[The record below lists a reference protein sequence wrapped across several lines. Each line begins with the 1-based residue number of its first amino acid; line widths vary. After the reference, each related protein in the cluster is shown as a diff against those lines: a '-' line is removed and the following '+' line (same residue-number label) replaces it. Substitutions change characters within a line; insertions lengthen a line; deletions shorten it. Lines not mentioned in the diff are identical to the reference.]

1 MSKKVDLYP
10 DREYTFSSYVVAGDF
25 IFTSH
30 QGGAH
35 GKDFVTQLEASFQ
48 SLKETLKAEGATLD
62 DVVKITMLI
71 KDKSDFPKCKDVYRR
86 VFKNSFPARTTI
98 ITDFVSEDI
107 LVQIDAIA
115 YKRDRRM
122 NRRKTDRQNVG

>member
-35 GKDFVTQLEASFQ
+35 GEDIVSQLEASFQ
-48 SLKETLKAEGATLD
+48 SLKETLKPEGATLD
-62 DVVKITMLI
+62 DVVQINMLLKN
-71 KDKSDFPKCKDVYRR
+71 KDDFPRTKDVFHR
-86 VFKNSFPARTTI
+86 VFKNGFPARTAI
-98 ITDFVSEDI
+98 ITDFVSPGI

-115 YKRDRRM
+115 YKEDLRR
-122 NRRKTDRQNVG
+122 NRRKTYK

>member
-10 DREYTFSSYVVAGDF
+10 DREYTFSSYVQAGRF

-30 QGGAH
+30 QGGAA
-35 GKDFVTQLEASFQ
+35 GEDVVCQLEASFQ
-48 SLKETLKAEGATLD
+48 SLKNMLKAAGAGLD
-62 DVVKITMLI
+62 DVVKINLLL
-71 KDKSDFPKCKDVYRR
+71 KNKEDFPLTKDVFRR

-98 ITDFVSEDI
+98 ITDFVSSGI

-115 YKRDRRM
+115 YL
-122 NRRKTDRQNVG
+122 NTEGNTAAGF

>member
-10 DREYTFSSYVVAGDF
+10 DREYTFSSYVQAGDF

-30 QGGAH
+30 QGGSA
-35 GKDFVTQLEASFQ
+35 GEDVADQLEAAFQ
-48 SLKETLKAEGATLD
+48 SLRETLKTAGAGLD
-62 DVVKITMLI
+62 DVVKINLLL
-71 KDKSDFPKCKDVYRR
+71 KNKEDFPLTKDVFRR

-98 ITDFVSEDI
+98 VTDFVSEGI

-115 YKRDRRM
+115 YVNKQG
-122 NRRKTDRQNVG
+122 NNAAGF

>member
-10 DREYTFSSYVVAGDF
+10 DRDYTFSSYVQAGDF

-30 QGGAH
+30 QGEAQGT
-35 GKDFVTQLEASFQ
+35 DVVYQLEAAFQ
-48 SLKETLKAEGATLD
+48 SLKDTLKAAGAGLD
-62 DVVKITMLI
+62 DVVKINMLL
-71 KDKSDFPKCKDVYRR
+71 KNKADFPQTKEVYRR

-98 ITDFVSEDI
+98 ITDFVTENT

-115 YKRDRRM
+115 YKRDRRN
-122 NRRKTDRQNVG
+122 NRRKTDR